1 MAGMCGCRPGR
12 QPAARLHCIRRR
24 RLCGDGRRTP
34 STKAIA
40 SSQGNGREGA
50 PSPGTA
56 RRPAALKDGR
66 LSPAIRAQVD
76 RAQLFGAN
84 RPELSTSSGAKRP
97 PLIWKKAV
105 CSGAGPNSSPEPRQ
119 GSDGRLFARPEQPL
133 IGGKPRDQIE
143 APAQDR
149 ICVPWGRFGTSG
161 HPEDQ
166 RREAPWPIV
175 QKQ

>member
-1 MAGMCGCRPGR
+1 MCGCRPGR
-12 QPAARLHCIRRR
+12 QPQPVCTVSDAGGCAATAA
-24 RLCGDGRRTP
+24 GRR
-34 STKAIA
+34 A
-40 SSQGNGREGA
+40 Q
-50 PSPGTA
+50 
-56 RRPAALKDGR
+56 R
-66 LSPAIRAQVD
+66 LSPRPRGTGGRERPPPGQPDVLRRSRMAGCRQPSEPKSTEPNSSEP
-76 RAQLFGAN
+76 N